1 MYVESMCCEV
11 YVDAFL
17 LTELVLAVHLP
28 QQQHGTADQDSYC
41 QPNRGM

>member
-1 MYVESMCCEV
+1 MFVESVCYEA

-28 QQQHGTADQDSYC
+28 QQQHGTASQDIYWG
-41 QPNRGM
+41 PNRGM